1 MGSIFWLT
9 LKMKIRL
16 SRKVKRNGPT
26 PEERLRR
33 QMRGC
38 IMSMGSG
45 IHLREDKASNLILSF
60 LQSVKMRND
69 TKRMVIDTGLQV
81 RHIQERFR
89 SYWQVR
95 VEQINLIASMI
106 LRERDRLQIAMIR
119 EKNSEMRQVGFY
131 AGKVTLETVKKVAL
145 AYYRA
150 CQFTYEPTFFAW
162 RNKCKEY
169 RE

>member
-9 LKMKIRL
+9 LKMKIQL

-33 QMRGC
+33 QVRGC

-69 TKRMVIDTGLQV
+69 TKRMVIDTSL
-81 RHIQERFR
+81 
-89 SYWQVR
+89 
-95 VEQINLIASMI
+95 
-106 LRERDRLQIAMIR
+106 
-119 EKNSEMRQVGFY
+119 
-131 AGKVTLETVKKVAL
+131 
-145 AYYRA
+145 
-150 CQFTYEPTFFAW
+150 
-162 RNKCKEY
+162 
-169 RE
+169 